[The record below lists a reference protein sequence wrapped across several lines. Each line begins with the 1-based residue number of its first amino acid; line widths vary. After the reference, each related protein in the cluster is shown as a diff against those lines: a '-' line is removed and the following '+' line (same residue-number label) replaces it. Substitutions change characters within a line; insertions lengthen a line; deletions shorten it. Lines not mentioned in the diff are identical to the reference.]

1 MRLHTLTV
9 RAFGPF
15 AGQEHVDF
23 DRLTAGGLFLVH
35 GPTGAGKTSVL
46 DAVCFALYGR
56 VPGARQND
64 RSPKSDHAPLQREPE
79 VTLEFTCG
87 GRRLH
92 ITRKPRWE
100 RPKKRG
106 RGTKV
111 ENAKVV
117 VIERVEGS
125 WVGVTTRPDEAG
137 QFVGDLVGLTLDQF
151 CQVAMLPQGDFARF
165 LRARSEERRE
175 SLERIFNTRVF
186 RDVEDWFRG
195 HAAKVRRDVES
206 AEERVRD
213 AAGRLAEA
221 ARADAPRDP
230 SELSPWAAEA
240 ASVTAATAHDADA
253 VTAQV
258 LEAREQARAA
268 LERGRAVRERHDR
281 LATARGRDTEL
292 RERADERAEID
303 TRLAEAERA
312 ETVLPALHAR
322 DQRRTRSEKA
332 EVELAER
339 LSLVDGLPGLDRAA
353 LTEPADGAWPDA
365 GAPRPQKAL
374 RSAEQERRD
383 EHARLELLRGD
394 AERLRDLGRAVAGHD
409 AELRRL
415 ARDLESTREQVST
428 LPTRVETFTRELTE
442 ARDRAARAEGT
453 ETALATARARW
464 SAAQEQERLSGEL
477 AGAEER
483 RRVAVDTAQEARDH
497 ALELRER
504 RIGHM
509 AAELAADLYEGEP
522 CTVCGSTQHP
532 SPAVAGAEGVVSAE
546 EEKSAYAAA
555 DAAAVRRS
563 EAENAETALRE
574 RRTAA
579 AERAEG
585 RGTAD
590 ARAEVD
596 THTAALSEARAAAD
610 TVQRLEE
617 ALERAGADLE
627 RAREREGTL
636 ARRESEVAGA
646 REGAAAEQERLTGV
660 LDTARGDDPTI
671 DARAERLRSEADRLA
686 AAAEAA
692 TSRDRAAEEL
702 RDAEAE
708 VGCRLAEVGPSADG
722 AARTDDGLGVGGPGP
737 DGSGATEEQV
747 RAAALSDTERRAL
760 RERARIHDDEVAAV
774 RAVLDDPELT
784 AAGPVPDLEELAAA
798 AARAERAADDAVAWR
813 GGLRD
818 RARRLA
824 ELRVELDACLRG
836 SEPVLHRYAVAENM
850 RTLTSGTAAENEAH
864 VRLSAYVLAARLEQV
879 VAAAN
884 DRLATMSDGRYEL
897 RYTVDKAAGDG
908 RARSA
913 GGLGMRVLD
922 AWTGVERDPATL
934 SGGETF
940 FSSLALA
947 LGLGDVAGAEA
958 GGADIDTLFVDE
970 GFGTLDEDTLEE
982 VLEVL
987 DGLRD
992 GGRAVGVVSHVTD
1005 LRDRVTSQLRVHKGS
1020 SGSRVE
1026 HLG

>member
-35 GPTGAGKTSVL
+35 GPTGAGKTSIL

-56 VPGARQND
+56 VPGARHND

-92 ITRKPRWE
+92 IARRPRWE

-106 RGTKV
+106 RGTRV
-111 ENAKVV
+111 ENSKVV
-117 VIERVEGS
+117 VTERVEGS

-137 QFVGDLVGLTLDQF
+137 QFVGDLVGLTLEQF

-195 HAAKVRRDVES
+195 HAAKVRREVETT
-206 AEERVRD
+206 EERVRD

-221 ARADAPRDP
+221 ARSEAPQEP

-240 ASVTAATAHDADA
+240 ASVAAATAHDAET

-258 LEAREQARAA
+258 VQEREQARAD
-268 LERGRAVRERHDR
+268 LEHGRAVRDRHDR
-281 LATARGRDTEL
+281 LATARRREAEL
-292 RERADERAEID
+292 REHAGERASTGARLAADERAG
-303 TRLAEAERA
+303 
-312 ETVLPALHAR
+312 TVLPALHAR
-322 DQRRTRSEKA
+322 DQRRATAEKA
-332 EVELAER
+332 EADLAEW

-353 LTEPADGAWPDA
+353 LSGPADGAWPDA
-365 GAPRPQKAL
+365 GAPPPQKAL

-383 EHARLELLRGD
+383 EYARLELLRGD
-394 AERLRDLGRAVAGHD
+394 VERLRDRDREVAGYD
-409 AELRRL
+409 SELLRL
-415 ARDLESTREQVST
+415 ARDLESVREQLSA
-428 LPTRVETFTRELTE
+428 LPSRVETLTRELAE
-442 ARDRAARAEGT
+442 ARDRSARAEGA
-453 ETALATARARW
+453 EAARDAAQARL
-464 SAAQEQERLSGEL
+464 SAAREQERLSDEL

-483 RRVAVDTAQEARDH
+483 RRVAVDAAQEARDR
-497 ALELRER
+497 AQRLRER

-509 AAELAADLYEGEP
+509 AAELAAGLREGEP
-522 CTVCGSTQHP
+522 CTVCGSAEHP
-532 SPAVAGAEGVVSAE
+532 SPAAAGAEGVVSAE
-546 EEKSAYAAA
+546 EEESANAAA
-555 DAAAVRRS
+555 DAAAGRRS
-563 EAENAETALRE
+563 EAENAVVLLQE
-574 RRTAA
+574 RCTAA

-585 RGTAD
+585 RGSAE
-590 ARAEVD
+590 ARAEVEAR
-596 THTAALSEARAAAD
+596 TWELSEARAAAD
-610 TVQRLEE
+610 TVQRSEE
-617 ALERAGADLE
+617 ALERAVADLE
-627 RAREREGTL
+627 RARERESAS
-636 ARRESEVAGA
+636 ARRESEVVGA
-646 REGAAAEQERLTGV
+646 REGAVAEQERLTRV

-671 DARAERLRSEADRLA
+671 EARAERMLSEADRLGA
-686 AAAEAA
+686 AADAA

-708 VGCRLAEVGPSADG
+708 VVHRLAEVDLFADG
-722 AARTDDGLGVGGPGP
+722 AGQAEAWHGAVGPGGP
-737 DGSGATEEQV
+737 GATEEQV
-747 RAAALSDTERRAL
+747 RAAALSDSERHVL
-760 RERARIHDDEVAAV
+760 RERARSHDDEVAAV
-774 RAVLDDPELT
+774 RAVLNDPELT
-784 AAGPVPDLEELAAA
+784 GAGPVPDLEALADA
-798 AARAERAADDAVAWR
+798 AARAGRAADDAVAWR

-824 ELRVELDACLRG
+824 ELRVELDACLAG
-836 SEPVLHRYAVAENM
+836 SEPVLHRYAVADNM
-850 RTLTSGTAAENEAH
+850 RALTSGTAADNEDH

-934 SGGETF
+934 SGGESF

-992 GGRAVGVVSHVTD
+992 GGRAVGVVSHVAD

>member
-9 RAFGPF
+9 QAFGPF

-23 DRLTAGGLFLVH
+23 DRLTSGGLFLVH

-56 VPGARQND
+56 IPGARQND

-92 ITRKPRWE
+92 ITRRPRWE

-117 VIERVEGS
+117 VTERVEGS

-195 HAAKVRRDVES
+195 HAAKVRREVES

-221 ARADAPRDP
+221 ARTEAPGDP
-230 SELSPWAAEA
+230 SELSSWAAEA
-240 ASVTAATAHDADA
+240 ASVTAATAHDADT

-258 LEAREQARAA
+258 VEAREQARAA

-281 LATARGRDTEL
+281 LAEARRRDAEL
-292 RERADERAEID
+292 RERADERAGID
-303 TRLAEAERA
+303 IRLAAAERA
-312 ETVLPALHAR
+312 ETVLPALYAR
-322 DQRRTRSEKA
+322 DQRRTTSEKA
-332 EVELAER
+332 EADLAEW

-353 LTEPADGAWPDA
+353 LTEPADGEWPDA
-365 GAPRPQKAL
+365 GAPPPQKAL

-409 AELRRL
+409 AELLRL
-415 ARDLESTREQVST
+415 ARDLEKTREQLCA
-428 LPTRVETFTRELTE
+428 LPPRVEALMRELTE
-442 ARDRAARAEGT
+442 ARDRSARAEGA
-453 ETALATARARW
+453 ETTLAAAQARW
-464 SAAQEQERLSGEL
+464 AAAQEQERLSGEL

-483 RRVAVDTAQEARDH
+483 RRVAVDAAQEARDH

-509 AAELAADLYEGEP
+509 AAELAADLCAGEP
-522 CTVCGSTQHP
+522 CTVCGSTEHP

-555 DAAAVRRS
+555 DEAAARRS
-563 EAENAETALRE
+563 EAENAETALQE
-574 RRTAA
+574 RCTAA

-585 RGTAD
+585 RGSAE
-590 ARAEVD
+590 ARAEVE

-610 TVQRLEE
+610 TVQRSEE
-617 ALERAGADLE
+617 ALERARADLE

-646 REGAAAEQERLTGV
+646 REGAVAEQERLTGV

-671 DARAERLRSEADRLA
+671 DARAERLRSEADRLG

-708 VGCRLAEVGPSADG
+708 VVRRLAEVDLATDG
-722 AARTDDGLGVGGPGP
+722 AVRTEGGHGVDGPGP
-737 DGSGATEEQV
+737 DRSGATEQQV
-747 RAAALSDTERRAL
+747 RAAALSDTERRSL
-760 RERARIHDDEVAAV
+760 RERARVHDDEVAAV
-774 RAVLDDPELT
+774 RAVLRDPELT
-784 AAGPVPDLEELAAA
+784 GAGPVPDLEVLADA
-798 AARAERAADDAVAWR
+798 AARAERAADGAVAWR

-824 ELRVELDACLRG
+824 ELRVELDTCLSG

-850 RTLTSGTAAENEAH
+850 RALTSGTAAENEDH

-992 GGRAVGVVSHVTD
+992 GGRAVGVVSHVAD
-1005 LRDRVTSQLRVHKGS
+1005 LRDRVRSQLRVHKGS